1 MKTRE
6 NAPLMRGST
15 FRAAPT
21 RGAGSRSSTDEA
33 GAASSAPV
41 CPGVTDGDAMKGVG
55 PGMRSAMPSSAVT
68 REVSVEAPR
77 SKSSPSSA
85 ISEASSRSS
94 TVLVRLP
101 LWARASVPVGVGPSV
116 GWALR
121 HTSAPVVA

>member
-6 NAPLMRGST
+6 KAPLMRGST

-21 RGAGSRSSTDEA
+21 RGAGSGSVTDEA
-33 GAASSAPV
+33 GAASCGSAS
-41 CPGVTDGDAMKGVG
+41 PGVTAGLAMKGAG
-55 PGMRSAMPSSAVT
+55 PGIRSAMPRRAVT

-85 ISEASSRSS
+85 MSEASSRSS
-94 TVLVRLP
+94 VVFVRLP
-101 LWARASVPVGVGPSV
+101 LWARASVPVGVGPNV

>member
-1 MKTRE
+1 MKTSE
-6 NAPLMRGST
+6 NAPLMRGRT

-55 PGMRSAMPSSAVT
+55 PGMRSAMPKSAVT
-68 REVSVEAPR
+68 REVSVDAPR

-101 LWARASVPVGVGPSV
+101 LWARARVPVGVGPSV